1 MVTRLVRPALA
12 LSVIF
17 ALFAGTAQGAT
28 TPKPTSTATT
38 KPTVKATPK
47 PTVKATPKPTAKP
60 TATKKPVAKKK
71 VVVRKPVVARKR
83 ASLKPTPKPVWPP
96 KGFRVNGEI
105 YARVPTAS
113 ELLAI
118 LSTDKKL
125 TLQAKQCIKNACGV
139 VLLASTKGCT
149 WWEILSTVRGPVS
162 TTDATII
169 VRGNLRTTVAPTKP
183 KQIVTVYLVSSEP
196 LTPKTS
202 LGSLSI
208 SCYHSP
214 VAEKIPSNSYVPTV
228 KATPTPTQTPST
240 EPTPTLTPSTE
251 PSPTATSG

>member
-1 MVTRLVRPALA
+1 MVTRIVRPALA

-28 TPKPTSTATT
+28 TPKPTSTSTTKPTVKATT
-38 KPTVKATPK
+38 KPTVKATTK
-47 PTVKATPKPTAKP
+47 PA
-60 TATKKPVAKKK
+60 ATKKPVVKKK
-71 VVVRKPVVARKR
+71 AVVRKPIVQRKS
-83 ASLKPTPKPVWPP
+83 ATLKPTPKPVWPP

-125 TLQAKQCIKNACGV
+125 TAVAKQCITKACGV
-139 VLLASTKGCT
+139 VRLASTKGCT
-149 WWEILSTVRGPVS
+149 WWEILSTVRGPAS
-162 TTDATII
+162 TTDATTI
-169 VRGNLRTTVAPTKP
+169 VRGNLRTTAASTQP
-183 KQIVTVYLVSSEP
+183 KQVVTVYLISSEP

-202 LGSLSI
+202 LGGLSI

-228 KATPTPTQTPST
+228 KATPS
-240 EPTPTLTPSTE
+240 ESPTPTATESPSAE